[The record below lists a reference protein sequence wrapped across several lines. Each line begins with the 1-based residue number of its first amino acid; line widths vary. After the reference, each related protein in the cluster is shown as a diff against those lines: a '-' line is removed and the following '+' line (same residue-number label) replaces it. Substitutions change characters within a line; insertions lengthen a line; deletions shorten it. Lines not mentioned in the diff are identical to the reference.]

1 VNAAAADLAAA
12 LRERRA
18 IIADEA
24 SRRAPEQHIERLKTI
39 SMRIDSLAA
48 QLPPPIEPQLAHFL
62 QRASYDKALEFLEAT
77 ESTARQSA
85 AR

>member
-1 VNAAAADLAAA
+1 MNDVAAELAVA

-18 IIADEA
+18 IIADEE

-48 QLPPPIEPQLAHFL
+48 RLPQPVDPQLAHFL
-62 QRASYDKALEFLEAT
+62 KRASYDKALEFLD
-77 ESTARQSA
+77 SL
-85 AR
+85 